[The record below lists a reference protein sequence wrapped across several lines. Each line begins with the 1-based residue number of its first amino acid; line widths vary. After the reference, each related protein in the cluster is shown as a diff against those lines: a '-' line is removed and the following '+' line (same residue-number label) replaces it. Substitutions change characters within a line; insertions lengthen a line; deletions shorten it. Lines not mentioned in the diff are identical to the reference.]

1 MNKAVFS
8 ESHPETT
15 KTRTGLWGAFVR
27 ASRLLGPR
35 AESLA
40 RSTKRRL
47 DWFTN
52 NLTARKLMNMRAA
65 AEAFVLKRERLT
77 SLPVFVRIDIA
88 PLCNLS
94 CTICVHADPNGN
106 PALEKQEF
114 HRGQWMTVEQYRRIV
129 DEIKGRSTGV
139 SLYYLGDPLV
149 HPGLDEMCTI
159 AHDAGLN
166 VHYSTNFSFRLS
178 DQRIRRIVTSGLT
191 HLTVCVDGLS
201 QEKYELTRVGGHVDL
216 VISNL
221 RRVCEHRAELGRRAP
236 YVEVQYIKYQHN
248 LDELEE
254 ARRLFLGFG
263 VDQVYELWGGL
274 HNYTDRDPGNYTVYG
289 PNRNKWLPQCH
300 WPHFFTQIKYNGD
313 VLPCCCF
320 RLGQQYTATGD
331 PRCVGNVFKTSLC
344 EVWNSVQYQQVR
356 RLVCNPQSSKSDA
369 ALRENFCD
377 ACPRLFDT
385 DYWEKTCRFGN
396 DYSFEELYTIGV
408 NGRPVRRRDVPPVAA
423 PG

>member
-15 KTRTGLWGAFVR
+15 KARRGLWGAFVR

-35 AESLA
+35 VGGLA

-77 SLPVFVRIDIA
+77 SLPVFVRIDIS

-94 CTICVHADPNGN
+94 CTICVHADPNEN

-114 HRGQWMTVEQYRRIV
+114 HRSQRMTVEQYRRIV

-149 HPGLDEMCTI
+149 HPGLDKMCTI

-201 QEKYELTRVGGHVDL
+201 QEKYELTRVGGRVDL

-221 RRVCEHRAELGRRAP
+221 RRVCQYREESGRRGP

-248 LDELEE
+248 LNELEE

-263 VDQVYELWGGL
+263 VDQVYEL
-274 HNYTDRDPGNYTVYG
+274 
-289 PNRNKWLPQCH
+289 
-300 WPHFFTQIKYNGD
+300 
-313 VLPCCCF
+313 
-320 RLGQQYTATGD
+320 
-331 PRCVGNVFKTSLC
+331 
-344 EVWNSVQYQQVR
+344 
-356 RLVCNPQSSKSDA
+356 
-369 ALRENFCD
+369 
-377 ACPRLFDT
+377 
-385 DYWEKTCRFGN
+385 
-396 DYSFEELYTIGV
+396 
-408 NGRPVRRRDVPPVAA
+408 
-423 PG
+423 